1 MNHKKHKKRSLFDI
15 ASTVVLVAFAVGLV
29 ATIGIVIKD
38 KVDVQK
44 AERQAEIEANAT
56 AVPATPTPYIA
67 PEDRME
73 YSLVIAE
80 ATEKKGTG
88 SSFHYI
94 FNKKDGT
101 FQMLLNAGDSSSELN
116 HGTFTETDTAIEIVK
131 KDDSKDTLIKQG
143 DYLISENSLYD
154 GKVPDKKTFTKTFKS
169 KSSEE
174 SISVIEFKKDG
185 TFAQNITRYSAGLD
199 GGDQND
205 ASSGTYYRKGNQII
219 RKKDSGEDMMPL
231 YIYKDQLCANYYKKV
246 D

>member
-1 MNHKKHKKRSLFDI
+1 MNHKKHKQRSLLDI
-15 ASTVVLVAFAVGLV
+15 ASTVVLVAFAVGFV
-29 ATIGIVIKD
+29 ATIGIAIKD
-38 KVDVQK
+38 KVDIQR
-44 AERQAEIEANAT
+44 AERQAQTEANTT

-67 PEDRME
+67 PEDQME

-94 FNKKDGT
+94 FNKKGGT

-116 HGTFTETDTAIEIVK
+116 HGTFTETDTTIEIVK
-131 KDDSKDTLIKQG
+131 KDDSTDTLIKQG
-143 DYLISENSLYD
+143 DYLISENSLYE
-154 GKVPDKKTFTKTFKS
+154 GNVPDKKTFTKTFQS
-169 KSSEE
+169 KSTEE

-185 TFAQNITRYSAGLD
+185 TFAQNIIRYSAGLD
-199 GGDQND
+199 GSDQND
-205 ASSGTYYRKGNQII
+205 ASSGTYYRKGDQII

-231 YIYKDQLCANYYKKV
+231 YIYKGQLCANYYKKV